1 MLSIAELFG
10 RSPFGPLRE
19 HMGCVCK
26 CTELVPDLMAA
37 VLAGDRERTAEL
49 QEEISQLEFE
59 ADQIKN
65 DLRDHLPRSLFL
77 AVDRRDLLEILSVQ
91 DAIADCAEDI
101 AVLVTMRPMDLP
113 RELHPDFEAFL
124 AKCVDVARSSGGL
137 VDRLDDLSS
146 SVFAGPGAEE
156 MLREIG
162 ALQRTEYES
171 DLVQR
176 TLVRRMFAMEDAM
189 EPVAL
194 MMWLKIFDRI
204 GDLANISERLAN
216 RLRYML
222 AK

>member
-1 MLSIAELFG
+1 M
-10 RSPFGPLRE
+10 
-19 HMGCVCK
+19 
-26 CTELVPDLMAA
+26 
-37 VLAGDRERTAEL
+37 RTME
-49 QEEISQLEFE
+49 
-59 ADQIKN
+59 
-65 DLRDHLPRSLFL
+65 
-77 AVDRRDLLEILSVQ
+77 
-91 DAIADCAEDI
+91 
-101 AVLVTMRPMDLP
+101 LP
-113 RELHPDFEAFL
+113 RELHPDFQAFL
-124 AKCVDVARSSGGL
+124 TKCVDVARSACGL

-156 MLREIG
+156 MLREIST
-162 ALQRTEYES
+162 LQRTEYES

-176 TLVRRMFAMEDAM
+176 TLVRRMFAMEGAM